1 MNPESKSGLA
11 SLAARIGSDDVLLL
25 LDRLAIAPVFFLSG
39 RSKVE
44 SLFTITDGTFELF
57 RSEYALPLLPPVLA
71 AWMATIAEHL
81 FSTMLVL
88 GLGTRIAAFG
98 LLGMTAVIEIF
109 VYPDAWP
116 THLTWAA
123 LLLPL
128 VLRGGGRFSLDA
140 LLTRSWPARKNTR
153 LAVSP

>member
-11 SLAARIGSDDVLLL
+11 SLAARIGSDDALLL
-25 LDRLAIAPVFFLSG
+25 LNRLAIAPVFFLSG

-44 SLFTITDGTFELF
+44 GLFTITDGTFELF

-123 LLLPL
+123 LLVPL
-128 VLRGGGRFSLDA
+128 VLRGGGHFSLDA
-140 LLTRSWPARKNTR
+140 LLTRSRAAR
-153 LAVSP
+153 